1 MPTAKTYIPKEADV
15 QQKWYLID
23 ASGQVLG
30 RLASKIAT
38 ILRGK
43 HKAIFTPHMDTG
55 DGVIV
60 INSEKVRVTGRK
72 AKTKIYKRF
81 SGYPGGLHTRTYE
94 EEMELK
100 PTEIIRHAVKGML
113 PKGPLGRDTLKKLKV
128 YVGEKHEQ
136 TAQKPEI
143 LKDLRRIGH

>member
-15 QQKWYLID
+15 QRKWYLID
-23 ASGQVLG
+23 ASGQILG
-30 RLASKIAT
+30 RLASKIAA

-60 INSEKVRVTGRK
+60 INSEKVRITGRK
-72 AKTKIYKRF
+72 AKTKTYKRF

-94 EEMELK
+94 EEMKLD
-100 PTEIIRHAVKGML
+100 PTDVIRHAVKGML
-113 PKGPLGRDTLKKLKV
+113 PKGPLGRDVLKKLKV
-128 YVGEKHEQ
+128 YVGEKHKQ
-136 TAQKPEI
+136 TAQKPEM
-143 LKDLRRIGH
+143 LKV